1 MRNGKP
7 RAGVDLGFPS
17 LVTET
22 EGRAP
27 MPLDPEKERR
37 IVDDRPPFFRGWGGV
52 YGAVLGFL
60 AFLVLVFYLFTRHY
74 R

>member
-1 MRNGKP
+1 
-7 RAGVDLGFPS
+7 
-17 LVTET
+17 
-22 EGRAP
+22 

-37 IVDDRPPFFRGWGGV
+37 IVEDRPPFFRAWSGV
-52 YGAVLGFL
+52 YGVVLGFL